1 MSDRVKFDTFT
12 KDKEGKGAAKVLKL
26 STEMRFKPRLRQKNH
41 VCLFLDVVFMCELD
55 EQVLSVGATVP
66 QSVL

>member
-41 VCLFLDVVFMCELD
+41 VFLDVVFMCELD

-66 QSVL
+66 QPVL